1 MGPLIVSWACSVTA
15 QKARVERTGRIAL
28 GKVFGERQ
36 GQSTGRTFS
45 GNVLQLRKRAG
56 RPADTFVRPM
66 QIHTLPYSATHRFSP
81 LVLDLLANDPGLREH
96 YTHLPSLEGLM
107 EAAASRSFS
116 REARSTLC
124 HVLQQQYNDV
134 PKHAKLQ
141 ANLERLA
148 QADCLTI
155 TTGHQLCLFGGPL
168 YVPFKILNIIRLAER
183 STSERNGKPVV
194 PIFWMATEDHDRAEI
209 DHTWFKGKKVVWPG
223 EAEGAVGR
231 MRLDGIERV
240 VEEAVG
246 SLGAGE
252 HAQAMEEL
260 IRECYRPEYTLARA
274 TRLLVNSLF
283 GRFGVICLDGDDPE
297 LKRLFIPAMQEEL
310 INQVGQRSVSYANE
324 KLQDRYKV
332 QAHARE
338 INLFYLSPQVRS
350 RIELKDDR
358 FVVLDGGPTFT
369 LDGLLEELNSHPE
382 RFSPNVLLRPVY
394 QETVLPNVCYVGGG
408 GELAYW
414 LQLRWLF
421 QGLQV
426 PMPAIL
432 LRTSA
437 AFISGKHLR
446 QWKELGLSLEE
457 LFAPVSETAS
467 LVAKRTATFDID
479 MKAEQEQLKALY
491 HGLLER
497 TAIIDP
503 NLQGS
508 IEARR
513 SSAMHGI
520 DRIGKGFLRAA
531 KREQSTALG
540 RIEKIHAA
548 VFPGGGLQERRDNIL
563 PDLAAFGLNYLD
575 ELLQILDPMANEFT
589 VVEEASADLVEE

>member
-1 MGPLIVSWACSVTA
+1 
-15 QKARVERTGRIAL
+15 
-28 GKVFGERQ
+28 
-36 GQSTGRTFS
+36 
-45 GNVLQLRKRAG
+45 
-56 RPADTFVRPM
+56 M
-66 QIHTLPYSATHRFSP
+66 QIHTLPYAATQRFAP

-96 YTHLPSLEGLM
+96 YTHRPTLEGLM
-107 EAAASRSFS
+107 EAASSRTFS
-116 REARSTLC
+116 RDARSTLC
-124 HVLQQQYNDV
+124 QVLQQQYGDL
-134 PKHAKLQ
+134 PMHAKVQ
-141 ANLERLA
+141 ENLAHLA
-148 QADCLTI
+148 KDNCLTI

-168 YVPFKILNIIRLAER
+168 YVPFKILNIVRLAEQL
-183 STSERNGKPVV
+183 TKERNGKPVV
-194 PIFWMATEDHDRAEI
+194 PVFWMATEDHDRAEI
-209 DHTWFKGKKVVWPG
+209 DHTWFNGKKVVWPG
-223 EAEGAVGR
+223 EAGGAVGR
-231 MRLDGIERV
+231 MRLDGIEKV
-240 VEEAVG
+240 VEEAV
-246 SLGAGE
+246 SMLGAGE
-252 HAQAMEEL
+252 HTQAMAEL
-260 IRECYRPEYTLARA
+260 IRECYRPEYTLAKA

-324 KLQDRYKV
+324 KLQDRYTV

-338 INLFYLSPQVRS
+338 LNLFYLSPQKRS
-350 RIELKDDR
+350 RIELDGDR

-394 QETVLPNVCYVGGG
+394 QETVLPNVGYVGGG

-437 AFISGKHLR
+437 AFISRKHMD

-479 MKAEQEQLKALY
+479 MNAEQEQLKALY
-491 HGLLER
+491 NGLLER
-497 TAIIDP
+497 TAVIDP

-513 SSAMHGI
+513 SSAMHGLE
-520 DRIGKGFLRAA
+520 RIGNGFLHAA

-563 PDLAAFGLNYLD
+563 PDLAAFGTNYLD
-575 ELLQILDPMANEFT
+575 ELLRMLDPMTNEFT
-589 VVEEASADLVEE
+589 VVEVASAGLVVE